1 MSLSTGLRRQQSR
14 SLRIAVV
21 LRDED
26 QAIKLANHTHYRRDP
41 GSSLS
46 NAGNGPE
53 SDMGS

>member
-1 MSLSTGLRRQQSR
+1 MPLSTGLRRQQSR